1 MTFWD
6 FLSVFIE
13 KGGLAWT
20 LLLFSIG
27 GIFWLI
33 AHPNVVKEW
42 NVQISMWI
50 AAIIPRKRKSA
61 FEKRLNLTIDS
72 AKEKFNE
79 SAPAFMERFLPYEL
93 KVDWVD
99 ENDTMESVLDGKQII
114 VYVPSYKNEAQ
125 QAVGVLHSYCS
136 EGFAQKAKMSNFL
149 LLQYFSK

>member
-20 LLLFSIG
+20 LLIFSVG
-27 GIFWLI
+27 GILWLI
-33 AHPNVVKEW
+33 AHPNVVKDW
-42 NVQISMWI
+42 NVQISMWV
-50 AAIIPRKRKSA
+50 AAIVPKKRKSA

-72 AKEKFNE
+72 AKTKFNE
-79 SAPAFMERFLPYEL
+79 SAPTFMARFLPYDL

-99 ENDTMESVLDGKQII
+99 ENDTIESVLGDKQII

-136 EGFAQKAKMSNFL
+136 EGFA
-149 LLQYFSK
+149 